1 MHPTGPSTSQGKYI
15 GRIYIHCIDVQKE
28 FSYLTKEEHFLH
40 SSRTTTLILA
50 SDSKVQGFLTVVC
63 VLFFFFNISSVLIIF
78 ILCILPAYAC
88 VRTLDPLELE
98 LQRVVSCRAG
108 AGWELNPGSFERAAS
123 ALNHRTT
130 SPAYCV
136 LLNQTNDISKQV
148 IYCEP
153 IHHRGRE
160 QLFKVSLQ
168 K

>member
-1 MHPTGPSTSQGKYI
+1 MHRCTERILLPYKRGAFPSFFKNYHPNPSLGFQSTG
-15 GRIYIHCIDVQKE
+15 
-28 FSYLTKEEHFLH
+28 FSHRSLC
-40 SSRTTTLILA
+40 S
-50 SDSKVQGFLTVVC
+50 
-63 VLFFFFNISSVLIIF
+63 FFFFNISSVLIIF